1 MKVMVSAE
9 NEISSSNF
17 EKRFNALI
25 AYMKSIRLMKTL
37 WEQFNM
43 QIQFWERQM
52 EVIFNTNECHISNVD
67 IRKNADFS
75 CFTSQC
81 DGTVVILGVQC
92 CSIKRNI
99 HYSTL
104 SLSTIAFSEENASLT
119 FMLET
124 GLIFSTLVTSPVWE
138 ECKGNDCESAL
149 PGTTDSRAIFSLLT
163 AFHDAVGKLKST
175 LLDLGALTTLRKHI
189 V

>member
-1 MKVMVSAE
+1 MVSAE

-52 EVIFNTNECHISNVD
+52 EVIFNTNECHIHAAKCREYTQALCKFKTCD
-67 IRKNADFS
+67 ELKQRALEDPI

-92 CSIKRNI
+92 C
-99 HYSTL
+99 
-104 SLSTIAFSEENASLT
+104 
-119 FMLET
+119 
-124 GLIFSTLVTSPVWE
+124 STLVTSPVWE

-163 AFHDAVGKLKST
+163 ALHDAVGKLKST
-175 LLDLGALTTLRKHI
+175 LLDLGALTTLRKH

>member
-17 EKRFNALI
+17 EKRFNASI

-43 QIQFWERQM
+43 QIQFLERQM
-52 EVIFNTNECHISNVD
+52 EIIFNTNECHSMMLPLL
-67 IRKNADFS
+67 FS
-75 CFTSQC
+75 VKTSRSTCCQMHPS
-81 DGTVVILGVQC
+81 VI
-92 CSIKRNI
+92 IKRNI

-104 SLSTIAFSEENASLT
+104 SLSTFAFSEETASLT

-124 GLIFSTLVTSPVWE
+124 GLIISTPAKSPVWE
-138 ECKGNDCESAL
+138 KCKGKDCESAL

-175 LLDLGALTTLRKHI
+175 LVHLGALTTLRKHI
-189 V
+189 A